1 MSSGVANAQVLINQD
16 NAIAGIDSNDA
27 PGFPVTISE
36 PGSYRLSSN
45 LNTGGQS
52 GIVILVSD
60 VTIDLNGFSIRG
72 NAGLRVGIFADNRI
86 NHNLVGIVIRNG
98 TISNFR
104 DGIDLGLSTQSIVER
119 IGVHDNESFGILV
132 GENSTVTGNTASGN
146 GRAGISVGN
155 SSTVTGNT
163 ASNNFVGIEVQRD
176 STVSGNTASGNVGQE
191 GIGLEC
197 PVNLLGNT
205 ALRNR
210 GTDILEFPGLG
221 NCTRNLNTPA
231 P

>member
-1 MSSGVANAQVLINQD
+1 MLHALFERKIAQLVVRISPPGRNCGMRLEPPQTECPQTQGGLKVNTNLCRRLVVMVSWCLAACCTAGISSGVANAQVLINQD

-45 LNTGGQS
+45 LYTGGQT

-119 IGVHDNESFGILV
+119 IGVHDNESWGIRV
-132 GENSTVTGNTASGN
+132 GENSTVTGNTASG
-146 GRAGISVGN
+146 
-155 SSTVTGNT
+155 
-163 ASNNFVGIEVQRD
+163 
-176 STVSGNTASGNVGQE
+176 
-191 GIGLEC
+191 
-197 PVNLLGNT
+197 
-205 ALRNR
+205 
-210 GTDILEFPGLG
+210 
-221 NCTRNLNTPA
+221 
-231 P
+231 